1 MNAISRESRVDA
13 MYSRDKLAA
22 YVCVAVTWAVY
33 LFVFWRMSAQFSA
46 SGLSLLMLALGGI
59 VLLLNTAAVI
69 ALIRHYR
76 EDKAAI
82 YGTDIY
88 YLDRIAAERRA
99 RS

>member
-1 MNAISRESRVDA
+1 MSDRDPRVEA
-13 MYSRDKLAA
+13 MFSRDCFAAFLA
-22 YVCVAVTWAVY
+22 VATVWAVY
-33 LFVFWRMSAQFSA
+33 AFVFWRMAAQFQG
-46 SGLSLLMLALGGI
+46 SGITLLMLALAGV

-69 ALIRHYR
+69 ALVRHYR

-99 RS
+99 AR